1 MLDIRRSPPP
11 PPLPA
16 VEVPSLYVTAPG
28 RFEIV
33 ALDPRA
39 GNAAIQWGTLAW
51 ETLRRPLA
59 LPEAYPDAIRVR
71 LIPAAQWSAA
81 PSDPDTAPS
90 PDIQTTAEAN
100 GFVSVRI
107 RLPDTTAG
115 TGATGK
121 EDDDLD
127 LVIRRGLVQGLLL
140 RQAIAWHGAAVHA
153 RLPRWL
159 EYAGAQ
165 LMLERAIPAMY
176 DDAWRQQATALPAAP
191 PLAALLH
198 WRPAPTND
206 ETALIIASRPLMLW
220 LEAGTSTAQ
229 RTRWQEFLR
238 RILSGADPL
247 SILRP
252 STADSGPTTSPP
264 PPPPPR
270 PLERRPRPRPRTRL
284 ASRL

>member
-1 MLDIRRSPPP
+1 MLDIRRSPPPP

-176 DDAWRQQATALPAAP
+176 DAWRQQATALPAAP
-191 PLAALLH
+191 PRLPPCSTGDPPLPTTKPPSSS
-198 WRPAPTND
+198 RPDPSCSGSKPEPAPPSGHAGRNFY
-206 ETALIIASRPLMLW
+206 AASSPVP
-220 LEAGTSTAQ
+220 
-229 RTRWQEFLR
+229 TRFR
-238 RILSGADPL
+238 S
-247 SILRP
+247 
-252 STADSGPTTSPP
+252 
-264 PPPPPR
+264 
-270 PLERRPRPRPRTRL
+270 
-284 ASRL
+284 